1 MMSIINNIFISILMM
16 ALTLVFIYIPGI
28 VLAHLIIPKK
38 DKNKYFWII
47 APFLGISIS
56 ILVLQSLVYL
66 DLPLSISVFPYFL
79 ITIIS
84 AGYIF
89 FNHRHDIPRL
99 PQTLYLLSLVVLLIH
114 GTGFWVVGANN
125 YIGHGWTDQYTYVT
139 VAQFLMDKP
148 FSTGY
153 EDVGNEPYLVGAI
166 VWKIDR
172 IGLPVLNGFVAVL
185 GNVNAKTAY
194 GSVSLLSPFL
204 TFLVVWVISC
214 RVISGKREQ
223 YVAALAASLIQ
234 GFAMIHLGNFFSHA
248 VAVPFLLLWPLI
260 IENAIQSNEKRNIVV
275 GIVLLSGVYAIYAEF
290 LPILIIL
297 ALSAL
302 FWHFLQKGNI
312 IQSSKAIFLILTG
325 GFLVNFGYIG
335 NSISVM
341 SRGITMN
348 SGWNTIYPYA
358 NKVDGLGY
366 LWFGYSGPLLGSK
379 WIIFAVNFVSVL
391 LTLLAFIG
399 LINIFRKQKNIFSL
413 LILILAIFPI
423 IIISQS
429 EPFYYQF
436 FKMLRT
442 VSPLLVI
449 GLWSIMT
456 DFWADD
462 SKDVSVNSTHIDA
475 LHKAVRLF
483 PTFILISLLLS
494 SIIVTGYLAA
504 LSIPSIGKNRSGVML
519 VNTKE
524 LFDTYSYLE
533 GEKNK
538 DFIISVSHPLQ
549 LGWIA
554 YHGRNNRIYFFNNRF
569 GGHNL
574 DELTT
579 VKFSFNDPS
588 KFPSSAK
595 KIIIGEEYPKITP
608 ASLRENLMAVVQN
621 RERPPGYGPISDFN
635 LMGNELELLIYSKS
649 ELEKNITLN
658 FDASPDMRDPINQH
672 IIELNVEKGKS
683 QEPIRIVFENKKTIS
698 IPLIVSPGLNIIK
711 LRRIFLENCTFNNP
725 NVSSGFLVN
734 ISQMNIIGENER

>member
-1 MMSIINNIFISILMM
+1 MM
-16 ALTLVFIYIPGI
+16 ALTLVVIHIPGI
-28 VLAHLIIPKK
+28 VLAHLIIPKNDK
-38 DKNKYFWII
+38 DKYFWII
-47 APFLGISIS
+47 APFLGISIT

-66 DLPLSISVFPYFL
+66 DIPLRISVFPYFL
-79 ITIIS
+79 VAVIC

-89 FNHRHDIPRL
+89 FKHRNDIPKIPR
-99 PQTLYLLSLVVLLIH
+99 TLYLFSLAVLLIH
-114 GTGFWVVGANN
+114 GIGFLGMGANN

-172 IGLPVLNGFVAVL
+172 IGLPVLNGLVAVL

-204 TFLVVWVISC
+204 TFLVVWLISC
-214 RVISGKREQ
+214 RVIRGKWEQ
-223 YVAALAASLIQ
+223 YGAALSASLIQ
-234 GFAMIHLGNFFSHA
+234 GFAMIHLGNFFSHS
-248 VAVPFLLLWPLI
+248 VAVPFLLLWPLV
-260 IENAIQSNEKRNIVV
+260 IENAIQTDEKKNIIM
-275 GIVLLSGVYAIYAEF
+275 GIILLSGVYAIYAEF

-302 FWHFLQKGNI
+302 FWNILQKGKV
-312 IQSSKAIFLILTG
+312 IQSSIAIFLILAG
-325 GFLVNFGYIG
+325 GFLVNFGYIV

-341 SRGITMN
+341 ARGITMN
-348 SGWNTIYPYA
+348 PGWNTIYPYA
-358 NKVDGLGY
+358 SKVEGLGY

-379 WIIFAVNFVSVL
+379 WIIFAVNFVSIL
-391 LTLLAFIG
+391 LTLLAFVG
-399 LINIFRKQKNIFSL
+399 LINIFRKQKNILSL
-413 LILILAIFPI
+413 SILILAIFPV
-423 IIISQS
+423 IIISQP

-442 VSPLLVI
+442 VVPLLVI
-449 GLWSIMT
+449 GLWSILT
-456 DFWADD
+456 DFWTDEP
-462 SKDVSVNSTHIDA
+462 KGVSVNTTHIDA
-475 LHKAVRLF
+475 LHKTVRLF
-483 PTFILISLLLS
+483 PSFVLISLLLS
-494 SIIVTGYLAA
+494 SVVLTGYLAA

-519 VNTKE
+519 VSTEE
-524 LFDTYSYLE
+524 LLDTYSYLE
-533 GEKNK
+533 GERNK

-554 YHGRNNRIYFFNNRF
+554 YHGRNNRLYFFNNRF

-608 ASLRENLMAVVQN
+608 ASLSENLMAVVQN
-621 RERPPGYGPISDFN
+621 RERPPGYNALSDFN
-635 LMGNELELLIYSKS
+635 LMGKELELLIYSKS

-658 FDASPDMRDPINQH
+658 FDADPDLHDTVNQH
-672 IIELNVEKGKS
+672 IIELNVEKGRF
-683 QEPIRIVFENKKTIS
+683 QEPIRIELENKKNVSVPLS
-698 IPLIVSPGLNIIK
+698 ISPGLSVIK
-711 LRRIFLENCTFNNP
+711 LRRILPENCTLNNP
-725 NVSSGFLVN
+725 DVSSEFLVN
-734 ISQMNIIGENER
+734 ISQMEIIGER